1 MLIIMMIMEK
11 NQQIKLIQVRS
22 IQQNQDQMFHMVDML
37 IIMKS
42 TEKELIQLSQE
53 QKEKFLKE
61 DMPIILK
68 IMVKKKYQK
77 NIRKSIIRL
86 KNNHKY

>member
-1 MLIIMMIMEK
+1 MIMEK
-11 NQQIKLIQVRS
+11 SQLIKLIQVRS
-22 IQQNQDQMFHMVDML
+22 IQQNQDQMFHTVDML
-37 IIMKS
+37 IIMKN

-53 QKEKFLKE
+53 LKEKFLKE

-86 KNNHKY
+86 KNNKKY

>member
-1 MLIIMMIMEK
+1 MMIMEK

>member
-1 MLIIMMIMEK
+1 MMIMEK
-11 NQQIKLIQVRS
+11 NQQIKLIQVQS

-37 IIMKS
+37 IIMKNM
-42 TEKELIQLSQE
+42 EKELIQLSQE

-86 KNNHKY
+86 KNNQKY

>member
-1 MLIIMMIMEK
+1 
-11 NQQIKLIQVRS
+11 
-22 IQQNQDQMFHMVDML
+22 MFHTVDML
-37 IIMKS
+37 IIMKNM
-42 TEKELIQLSQE
+42 EKELIQLSQE

-68 IMVKKKYQK
+68 IMVKKKYQR